1 MNDTTTETTSAPEHG
16 NVLSLHDFIDQFGEG
31 LLDNIEAAHPARY
44 QAPSASRTA
53 VMQSL
58 RRVPFEAQ
66 AEAVQAISALLLDDG
81 APAGIL
87 NGEMGT
93 GKVRRIG
100 A

>member
-1 MNDTTTETTSAPEHG
+1 MNESTQSNIEPEQD
-16 NVLSLHDFIDQFGEG
+16 NVLPLSAFIDQFGEG
-31 LLDNIEAAHPARY
+31 LLANIEAAHPARY
-44 QAPSASRTA
+44 QTPCDKRNA

-58 RRVPFEAQ
+58 KRVPFETQ
-66 AEAVQAISALLLDDG
+66 AKAIQAMCALLLDEH